1 MRLLR
6 ILAFSSLCVLF
17 ASVAFADSIPVSDPS
32 FETLPNS
39 PLSSPC
45 GTGCSYQ
52 YETGSFDGWTFT
64 DGGLFQP
71 GQGQTIY
78 FNSIPDGSTV
88 AFANGSGSISQMLS
102 VTVQP
107 DTTYTLEVDLGRR
120 KDLGF
125 AGTAELLIGGQ
136 IFQASGVEP
145 PSGDWSTYTATF
157 TCDSNCSQ
165 VGDSI
170 EIMLLS
176 SGLQGDF
183 DNVRMFSSVP
193 EPATISMLMLGLIGL
208 AAFGWRRKHSALV
221 AG

>member
-6 ILAFSSLCVLF
+6 ILALSSLCVFF
-17 ASVAFADSIPVSDPS
+17 ASAAFADSIPVSDPS
-32 FETLPNS
+32 FESLPNS
-39 PLSSPC
+39 PLASPC

-64 DGGLFQP
+64 NAGLFQP
-71 GQGQTIY
+71 GQTNY
-78 FNSIPDGSTV
+78 FNNIPDGSTV
-88 AFANGSGSISQMLS
+88 AFANGSGSISQLLS

-107 DTTYTLEVDLGRR
+107 DTTYTLEVDIGSRN
-120 KDLGF
+120 DLGF
-125 AGTAELLIGGQ
+125 AGTAGLLIGGQ
-136 IFQASGVEP
+136 IYSASGVQP
-145 PSGDWSTYTATF
+145 PKGDWSTYSATF
-157 TCDSNCSQ
+157 TCDSSCSQ

-170 EIMLLS
+170 QIMLLS

-193 EPATISMLMLGLIGL
+193 EPATISMLLLGLIGL
-208 AAFGWRRKHSALV
+208 AAFGWRRKHLGLV